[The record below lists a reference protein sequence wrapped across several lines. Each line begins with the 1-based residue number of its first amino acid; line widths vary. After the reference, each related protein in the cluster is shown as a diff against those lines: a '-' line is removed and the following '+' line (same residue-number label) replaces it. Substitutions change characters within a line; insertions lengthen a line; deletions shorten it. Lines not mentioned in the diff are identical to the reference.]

1 MAEIEGIAGQ
11 EYLLDVWLPLA
22 LPKSLTYKYVSNEE
36 PLPGMRVVVPLKGK
50 KLYTGFIWK
59 VHSLLPTTYEV
70 KHLLEVVDQSP
81 FLTDSRMR
89 YLEWM
94 SSYYCCTLGEVLAA
108 AVPSPFRLSSESYIQ
123 IHPDFAWQKED
134 WESEEHWIFAS
145 LQKNPKMPLSEL
157 LKALG
162 NMSRWMKKIRQW
174 QVESKILI
182 FDELMDRYRPRMET
196 FISLNP
202 NFRTDD
208 ALDALFAEF
217 TDKPQE
223 ESLMLKFLSKTRF
236 GQLGNQ
242 GWHINKESFPI
253 TENEKKTLA
262 KLTKKGILQIEKTK
276 LDPYAGLVSKEF
288 VRPKLSPAQ
297 SQAILEIEEGHEE
310 EKVVLLMGVTGS
322 GKTEI
327 YIHLITNYL
336 EQGKQCLLMLPEIA
350 ISVQMVSRLKQIFGE
365 DLGVYHSKATLPE
378 RMEVWEG
385 VQSGKLKLVVGVRSS
400 VFLPFQNLGLLIA
413 DEEHDSSYK
422 QAEPAPRYHGRDAGI
437 FLAHQHKAKVLLGSA
452 TPSTESY
459 FKAKYGKWR
468 LVKLLERFG
477 GANLP
482 DIQYVDMKL
491 AERTLQV
498 KLDFSTAVVDHLAI
512 TKVAGKQS
520 IVFQNRRGYA
530 PYMQC
535 KDCGWIPYCPS
546 CDVSLTYHQAK
557 RSLNCHYC
565 GHQVDVPRQCLACGS
580 VQLQTSGYGTE
591 KLEESLMMLL
601 PDLRIA
607 RMDQDT
613 TQSRKSFEQLLARM
627 RNQDLDVLLGTQ
639 MVTKGLDFE
648 NVTFVA
654 VFDVDRVLHY
664 PDFRANERTFQLLSQ
679 ISGRAGRRQEK
690 GLVMIQTNKPYHP
703 IYAMIAKGENILFYE
718 QEILHRRDFNFPPFA
733 HLIKVTSRH
742 VKQEITQKAIEVLA
756 SYLRRKLGTDMVLGP
771 EEPIIAR
778 LRNQFIFNLMLKIPL
793 NVSAQKVKEILAA
806 ELKMVQTE
814 KELSG
819 VQWIVDVDPV

>member
-1 MAEIEGIAGQ
+1 MPEIESISGK

-22 LPKSLTYKYVSNEE
+22 LPKSLTYKFVSAEE

-50 KLYTGFIWK
+50 KLYTAFIWK
-59 VHSLLPTTYEV
+59 VHQSLPVSYEV
-70 KHLLEVVDQSP
+70 KHLLEITDETP
-81 FLTDSRMR
+81 FLTEERMR

-94 SSYYCCTLGEVLAA
+94 AQYYCCTLGEVLAA
-108 AVPSPFRLSSESYIQ
+108 AIPSPFRLSSESYIQ
-123 IHPDFAWQKED
+123 IHPDLNWQKED
-134 WESEEHWIFAS
+134 WDSEEHFIFAS
-145 LQKNPKMPLSEL
+145 LQKNPKMALSDL

-174 QVESKILI
+174 QSEAKILI
-182 FDELMDRYRPRMET
+182 FDELMDRYRPRTET
-196 FISLNP
+196 FISLHP
-202 NFRTDD
+202 NFRTDG
-208 ALDALFAEF
+208 ALDALFSELS
-217 TDKPQE
+217 DKPQE

-236 GQLGNQ
+236 GQLGDQ
-242 GWHINKESFPI
+242 GWHLKKENLQLS
-253 TENEKKTLA
+253 ENEKKTLT
-262 KLTKKGILQIEKTK
+262 KLSKKGILVIEKEK
-276 LDPYAGLVSKEF
+276 FNPYAGLISKEF
-288 VRPKLSPAQ
+288 IRPNLSDAQ
-297 SQAILEIEEGHEE
+297 NQAILEIEEGHSEN
-310 EKVVLLMGVTGS
+310 KVVLLMGVTGS

-327 YIHLITNYL
+327 YINLITNHL

-350 ISVQMVSRLKQIFGE
+350 ISVQMVSRLKQVFGE

-385 VQSGKLKLVVGVRSS
+385 VQSGKLKLVIGVRSS

-422 QAEPAPRYHGRDAGI
+422 QSEPAPRYHGRDAGI
-437 FLAHQHKAKVLLGSA
+437 YLAHQHKAKVLLGSA

-459 FKAKYGKWR
+459 YKAKYGKWR
-468 LVKLLERFG
+468 LVKLTERFG
-477 GANLP
+477 GALLP

-498 KLDFSTAVVDHLAI
+498 KLDFSSAVISQLET
-512 TKVAGKQS
+512 TKAAGKQS

-530 PYMQC
+530 PYLQC

-565 GHQVDVPRQCLACGS
+565 GHQTDVPRQCMACGS
-580 VQLQTSGYGTE
+580 VQLQTFGYGTE
-591 KLEESLMMLL
+591 KLEESLQMLL

-613 TQSRKSFEQLLARM
+613 TQSRKSFENVLARM
-627 RNQDLDVLLGTQ
+627 RNQDLDILLGTQ

-690 GLVMIQTNKPYHP
+690 GLVMIQTSKPYHP
-703 IYAMIAKGENILFYE
+703 IYSMVAKGENILFYE
-718 QEILHRRDFNFPPFA
+718 QEILHRKDFVYPPFA
-733 HLIKVTSRH
+733 NLIKVTSRH
-742 VKQEITQKAIEVLA
+742 VKQEITRQAIELLA
-756 SYLRRKLGTDMVLGP
+756 VNLRKKLGTDMVLGP
-771 EEPIIAR
+771 EEPVIAR
-778 LRNQFIFNLMLKIPL
+778 LRNQFIFNILLKIPL
-793 NVSAQKVKEILAA
+793 SISAQKVKEILHE
-806 ELKMVQTE
+806 ELKIVQTE
-814 KELSG
+814 KELAS
-819 VQWIVDVDPV
+819 VQWIVDVDAV